1 LIKRILFLP
10 IIELILISL
19 SLFGLSRWIIMP
31 FYDPSYGTESQFFDS
46 FNQSLV
52 IISAISALLGIFLAV
67 IAPNKIATGW
77 AIIAAGAV
85 AVVLVKSMADNSPN
99 IGGGLIFLVGE
110 VLLLAGFSM
119 VVRFYLISLLR

>member
-1 LIKRILFLP
+1 
-10 IIELILISL
+10 
-19 SLFGLSRWIIMP
+19 MP

-67 IAPNKIATGW
+67 IVPNKIATGW

-85 AVVLVKSMADNSPN
+85 AVVLVKSMEDSSPN